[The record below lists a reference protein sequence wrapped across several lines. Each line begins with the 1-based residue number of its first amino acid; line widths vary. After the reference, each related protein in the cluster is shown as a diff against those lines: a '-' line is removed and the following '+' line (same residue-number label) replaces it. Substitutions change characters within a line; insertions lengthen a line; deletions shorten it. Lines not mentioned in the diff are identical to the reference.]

1 MTTQINTFTETEQQD
16 IELSAHKVKLEAK
29 YMALFPTLDSLQA
42 VVDLAVTQL
51 PIGNKNTAI
60 SVLMTYHNTLL
71 AQLAKEGK
79 KS

>member
-1 MTTQINTFTETEQQD
+1 MTTIINTFSEAEQQA

-42 VVDLAVTQL
+42 VVDLAVSQL
-51 PIGNKNTAI
+51 PLNNKNNAI
-60 SVLMTYHNTLL
+60 SVLMVYHNTLL

-79 KS
+79 KA